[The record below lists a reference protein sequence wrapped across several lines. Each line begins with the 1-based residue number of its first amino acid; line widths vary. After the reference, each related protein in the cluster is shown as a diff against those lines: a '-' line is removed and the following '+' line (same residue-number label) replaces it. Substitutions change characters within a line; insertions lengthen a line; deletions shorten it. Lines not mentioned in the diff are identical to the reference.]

1 MIILGI
7 DPGSRKAG
15 FGLVEL
21 KGRDINYLDSF
32 TLKFDTKL
40 MFFDRL
46 KKIYESCCEVF
57 KEYSPD
63 EVAFESLV
71 YVKNVSSLVKLSQA
85 RGVMLSALFS
95 HGESNIFEYS
105 PNFIKASLTSYGLSS
120 KESVEK
126 SLKLIFGDIKFET
139 DDSSDALAIAF
150 CHSVSRNRVDQ
161 RRHTTANSFGRGK
174 TLKSFA
180 SSYLENK

>member
-21 KGRDINYLDSF
+21 KGKDINYLDSF
-32 TLKFDTKL
+32 TLKFNAKL
-40 MFFDRL
+40 LFFDRL
-46 KKIYESCCEVF
+46 KKIYESCSDVF
-57 KEYSPD
+57 KEYKPD

-71 YVKNVSSLVKLSQA
+71 YVKNISSLVKLSQA
-85 RGVMLSALFS
+85 RGVMLSALFNNS
-95 HGESNIFEYS
+95 ESAIFEYS
-105 PNFIKASLTSYGLSS
+105 PNFIKASLTNYGLSS

-126 SLKLIFGDIKFET
+126 SLKLIFGKIEFET
-139 DDSSDALAIAF
+139 DDASDALAIAF
-150 CHSVSRNRVDQ
+150 CHSISRNKSKKLHSEV
-161 RRHTTANSFGRGK
+161 TSSMGNGK

-180 SSYLENK
+180 KHYMETK

>member
-40 MFFDRL
+40 LFFDRL
-46 KKIYESCCEVF
+46 KEIYESCCDVF
-57 KEYSPD
+57 TKYKPD

-85 RGVMLSALFS
+85 RGVMLSALFEQGKGS
-95 HGESNIFEYS
+95 VFEYS

-120 KESVEK
+120 KASVEK
-126 SLKLIFGDIKFET
+126 SLNLIFGDIEFDT

-150 CHSVSRNRVDQ
+150 CHSISRNRVGKLSRNLQ
-161 RRHTTANSFGRGK
+161 SSFGRGK
-174 TLKSFA
+174 TLKTFA
-180 SSYLENK
+180 SKYLETK

>member
-21 KGRDINYLDSF
+21 KGRDINYLNSF
-32 TLKFDTKL
+32 TIKFDGKL
-40 MFFDRL
+40 LFFDRL
-46 KKIYESCCEVF
+46 KKVYESCCDVF
-57 KEYSPD
+57 KEYKPD

-71 YVKNVSSLVKLSQA
+71 YVKNISSLVKLSQT
-85 RGVMLSALFS
+85 RGVMLSALFNS
-95 HGESNIFEYS
+95 VESPVFEYS
-105 PNFIKASLTSYGLSS
+105 PNFIKASLTNYGLSS

-126 SLKLIFGDIKFET
+126 SLKLIFGEIKFET

-150 CHSVSRNRVDQ
+150 CHSISRNNVKKMQ
-161 RRHTTANSFGRGK
+161 GLGTSSFSRGK
-174 TLKSFA
+174 TLKQFA
-180 SSYLENK
+180 SRYMEIK